1 MTGLLIVDHDVEQV
15 IRVDRPEWV
24 PVFTGLSVGQFQE
37 LVGIVAGRGGQL
49 VWPGRAHGG

>member
-1 MTGLLIVDHDVEQV
+1 LIVDHDVEQV